1 MTVQPSSE
9 GSGRPPCSAQSTVV
23 EEGILGLLEERS
35 FSALRQRRPSL
46 SNTGREDCVRQ
57 VGAKVSPCLPLLRS
71 GVPRTSTGNTSS
83 LREIGT
89 SVSTHYALY
98 TFCVRCS
105 RAQFQQRIEG
115 SLNPA
120 RPASTFAFGLPLS
133 EEDTPPCCSQARV
146 TPRRDWVYGAMC
158 CVGIPRSGG
167 ACTCACTS
175 LMVSRVRR
183 WELLPPGQHAWL
195 L

>member
-23 EEGILGLLEERS
+23 EERILGLLEERS

-98 TFCVRCS
+98 TFLCPVFKSPIPTTHRGLTQSGAARQHVRIRS
-105 RAQFQQRIEG
+105 AAVGRG
-115 SLNPA
+115 YPSL
-120 RPASTFAFGLPLS
+120 LQ
-133 EEDTPPCCSQARV
+133 QARV
-146 TPRRDWVYGAMC
+146 TPRCDWVHGAMC
-158 CVGIPRSGG
+158 CVGIQRAGG